1 MANEIKLKLSV
12 DGSAQVVSEVG
23 RVGDKLRDMDAQARQ
38 NAQGVIALRGAFGS
52 LAAVL
57 AGGLSVAGLVA
68 VANKAIDAADAMN
81 DLSQRVGIAVKDL
94 VKYELAASQSGTTM
108 ESLAKGI
115 KGLAGNLM
123 EHGDALKKAG
133 ITATTADGAMKQ
145 LADVFANM
153 PDGMEKTTLAVKLFG
168 KSGMDL
174 IPMLNMG
181 ADGLEKTAEK
191 SAKYAAQ
198 MAIMAPMA
206 DAYNDNMAEIAMSS
220 KVVGM
225 TIVNDMLP
233 QMVSITGAMAMAAK
247 ESGIL
252 KAAWVGLGGAMDEF
266 IAKPA
271 SVIFKGIN
279 NTLDEANA
287 KLMRFF
293 GKTAESDKLLA
304 AVARRNKEILD
315 LTDDASSPASSAPSS
330 NGFDKAKWLA
340 DYKAMMDALGGGEKI
355 KKVKEAA
362 KEFKDLNEH
371 VNEFAKAN
379 MKALEEDEK
388 AREKYID
395 GLTKSADSIGEQVQK
410 LRDEEQALGIS
421 TAQNISLAQAL
432 ELVAIGRLHEEQA
445 KQMSYG
451 DEAAAAAIQTE
462 IDKRRELLGLIG
474 SKDAREANKKA
485 VDELEKAN
493 QKAAEESEKFWTDA
507 LMRGFESGKGFF
519 DNFWDTIKNK
529 IKTDVLRVMVQPV
542 AQGITGMLGLS
553 GAANAAGTAG
563 AASGI
568 GTLGSV
574 AAGVSAFG
582 GTLATGFM
590 NTLVGSGMSGGLTA
604 AGAMIANGAWA
615 SGLGMAAGALGPI
628 GLGIAALSMIGNK
641 DKSTANTGNASARF
655 DASGNRTDYQ
665 TYYGGSSDGVDK
677 MLASLQTSY
686 ATTAKALGIA
696 AAATQFSY
704 GGNTG
709 KNGESPNFA
718 LGGGA
723 GNIKFYQGE
732 TASSDAAISLAA
744 SRAVFAA
751 LQGSDLPAYLA
762 KVFNGATADALSQE
776 QITNTL
782 AYAAS
787 LKQVRD
793 ALLETREPMAVLQD
807 NVTQAFTAMGTTADS
822 FKKDFVTALDGGISP
837 EKLAQWQSLQT
848 AMTDLA
854 ALAEK
859 DAASKAAAAKTIR
872 DNVAKEIG
880 IATSWAQKLAVL
892 QGKTT
897 ERQLALEADLLT
909 TNNDAT
915 KALIERVY
923 ALEDEKTAAE
933 ALKTTLVDTAA
944 AMRDAQAAMQSFVS
958 ATQSITLSKNTLAG
972 KSGLENG
979 VTSAGF
985 ALDNAIQAIKDL
997 GTRVGDNGAQ
1007 DYTIA
1012 QIESV
1017 NLNDFAS
1024 QKFAGEFATL
1034 LAGYWDA
1041 KVGVQSATDALSKAA
1056 IDNIPTTVTKVDTS
1070 AADATA
1076 NERKGLQDQLD
1087 QLTLSSIDLMLKQRA
1102 ALDESNRALFDSIN
1116 TIKMQT
1122 AAQANADALK
1132 KANQGWQDQLDVLT
1146 GAKTQ
1151 VQVTRANEL
1160 AAATQDGTKALM
1172 QQVYAQQDLNTATE
1186 AATKAAKDA
1195 ADAEAARLKTI
1206 ADQTAS
1212 LTTEWLQLI
1221 GDTVALRK
1229 QELAA
1234 IDESNRALKQQIWA
1248 YQDAQEALN
1257 AATSASDNALSG
1269 IQKALDA
1276 QKTAQTKAVDDVKGL
1291 FDLVAQSVK
1300 DLYSQVDTARA
1311 MQSAEAQAFIA
1322 TAAALAKAGGA
1333 LPDQAA
1339 LGDAI
1344 TAVKGS
1350 MSATQYASQADADFA
1365 KLVLAGQLKQIQD
1378 VAGTKLTDAQQL
1390 LATTNDAYDVAK
1402 NQLDTLRG
1410 INDST
1415 LSVAAAVEAFQV
1427 AFTGE
1432 QTARQKLQAAQTV
1445 SAVANAGGGGG
1456 SGSQTLAQSMIERIF
1471 GSAASALS
1479 EGALAGITKQ
1489 IEDGYSTQKWNGELQ
1504 ATIIG
1509 NAAANAAGAVQ
1520 EAAIATA
1527 TRIGLDLTG
1536 AAAHMT
1542 TGGGQAAVNALVA
1555 AGNATIKLN
1564 SYDVGTNYV
1573 PHDGPAYLH
1582 AGEAV
1587 VPRAYNPAAGGSS
1600 SARLEAL
1607 VEGLTK
1613 EVQRLQGLVN
1623 DGNQHNR
1630 RTADAVNGNP
1640 EMPMLVETVV

>member
-1 MANEIKLKLSV
+1 MIAGTLEIQLLANMARLQKDMDDAKRSVGGAMSEISKSV
-12 DGSAQVVSEVG
+12 DTA
-23 RVGDKLRDMDAQARQ
+23 KA
-38 NAQGVIALRGAFGS
+38 ALGG
-52 LAAVL
+52 LAAGL
-57 AGGLSVAGLVA
+57 LGGLSVAGLVS
-68 VANKAIDAADAMN
+68 VANRAIDAADAMN

-94 VKYELAASQSGTTM
+94 AKYELAASQSGTTM

-145 LADVFANM
+145 LAEVFANM

-181 ADGLEKTAEK
+181 ADGLEKAAEK

-225 TIVNDMLP
+225 SIVNDMLP
-233 QMVSITGAMAMAAK
+233 SMVSITGAMAMAAK

-266 IAKPA
+266 IAKPT

-371 VNEFAKAN
+371 VNEFVKAN

-445 KQMSYG
+445 KRMSYG

-507 LMRGFESGKGFF
+507 LMRGFESGKSFF

-677 MLASLQTSY
+677 MLANLQTSY

-782 AYAAS
+782 TYAAS

-793 ALLETREPMAVLQD
+793 ALLETREPLQILKD
-807 NVTQAFTAMGTTADS
+807 NVAQGTAALSTSAET
-822 FKKDFVTALDGGISP
+822 FKTDFVAALDSGITP
-837 EKLAQWQSLQT
+837 DKLAQWQ
-848 AMTDLA
+848 
-854 ALAEK
+854 
-859 DAASKAAAAKTIR
+859 
-872 DNVAKEIG
+872 G
-880 IATSWAQKLAVL
+880 L
-892 QGKTT
+892 QGAM
-897 ERQLALEADLLT
+897 EQLAQASGKATEAVKDIGRSIA
-909 TNNDAT
+909 DIAS
-915 KALIERVY
+915 ER
-923 ALEDEKTAAE
+923 
-933 ALKTTLVDTAA
+933 
-944 AMRDAQAAMQSFVS
+944 
-958 ATQSITLSKNTLAG
+958 
-972 KSGLENG
+972 
-979 VTSAGF
+979 
-985 ALDNAIQAIKDL
+985 
-997 GTRVGDNGAQ
+997 TR
-1007 DYTIA
+1007 
-1012 QIESV
+1012 
-1017 NLNDFAS
+1017 
-1024 QKFAGEFATL
+1024 
-1034 LAGYWDA
+1034 
-1041 KVGVQSATDALSKAA
+1041 
-1056 IDNIPTTVTKVDTS
+1056 
-1070 AADATA
+1070 
-1076 NERKGLQDQLD
+1076 LQDQLD
-1087 QLTLSSIDLMLKQRA
+1087 ELTMTSAQMLDKQRSA
-1102 ALDESNRALFDSIN
+1102 IDDSNKSLFDQVQAQLALKDATTKAADAAKAAAEVYKQAAADRLSAVTGTASDAYAGLERAVSAQRAQEQAAAEAQKAIATAAFTSQSELYQKQIDSTKASLDAVGN
-1116 TIKMQT
+1116 SVGKLKSLSGSLKSTMDALRIT
-1122 AAQANADALK
+1122 GSDAAYRSAAQAQIKAAVATARSGGGLPLDGQLQSALSTVSKPSEDLFATFQDYARDFYSTANDISALTDLTDAQLSADEISQALLKDQIDVLEDQKKLLKDGFKEQVSGLDAILANAKQQLDAANGLDTRVLSVADALK
-1132 KANQGWQDQLDVLT
+1132 ELNASIGQLA
-1146 GAKTQ
+1146 G
-1151 VQVTRANEL
+1151 TRA
-1160 AAATQDGTKALM
+1160 
-1172 QQVYAQQDLNTATE
+1172 
-1186 AATKAAKDA
+1186 
-1195 ADAEAARLKTI
+1195 
-1206 ADQTAS
+1206 
-1212 LTTEWLQLI
+1212 
-1221 GDTVALRK
+1221 
-1229 QELAA
+1229 
-1234 IDESNRALKQQIWA
+1234 
-1248 YQDAQEALN
+1248 
-1257 AATSASDNALSG
+1257 
-1269 IQKALDA
+1269 
-1276 QKTAQTKAVDDVKGL
+1276 
-1291 FDLVAQSVK
+1291 
-1300 DLYSQVDTARA
+1300 SQ
-1311 MQSAEAQAFIA
+1311 
-1322 TAAALAKAGGA
+1322 G
-1333 LPDQAA
+1333 
-1339 LGDAI
+1339 
-1344 TAVKGS
+1344 
-1350 MSATQYASQADADFA
+1350 
-1365 KLVLAGQLKQIQD
+1365 
-1378 VAGTKLTDAQQL
+1378 
-1390 LATTNDAYDVAK
+1390 LATTTGVAESRATSIKAYI
-1402 NQLDTLRG
+1402 T
-1410 INDST
+1410 
-1415 LSVAAAVEAFQV
+1415 
-1427 AFTGE
+1427 
-1432 QTARQKLQAAQTV
+1432 
-1445 SAVANAGGGGG
+1445 SAMG
-1456 SGSQTLAQSMIERIF
+1456 SGLSGTDLANTIASKAKEVGTTEGEIARAIGWDQSKVREF
-1471 GSAASALS
+1471 FAG
-1479 EGALAGITKQ
+1479 AGIPQ
-1489 IEDGYSTQKWNGELQ
+1489 F
-1504 ATIIG
+1504 A
-1509 NAAANAAGAVQ
+1509 
-1520 EAAIATA
+1520 
-1527 TRIGLDLTG
+1527 
-1536 AAAHMT
+1536 
-1542 TGGGQAAVNALVA
+1542 
-1555 AGNATIKLN
+1555 
-1564 SYDVGTNYV
+1564 VGTNYL
-1573 PHDGPAYLH
+1573 PRDTMAMLH
-1582 AGEAV
+1582 EGEAV
-1587 VPRAYNPAAGGSS
+1587 VPKQYNPYNPNAAGNSNSDTAAALRALADRLDKIEVNTRATAGHTAGTDRKL
-1600 SARLEAL
+1600 ARVIPNNA
-1607 VEGLTK
+1607 VLTQ
-1613 EVQRLQGLVN
+1613 V
-1623 DGNQHNR
+1623 
-1630 RTADAVNGNP
+1630 AV
-1640 EMPMLVETVV
+1640 

>member
-94 VKYELAASQSGTTM
+94 AKYELAASQSGTTM

-793 ALLETREPMAVLQD
+793 ALLETREPLQILKD
-807 NVTQAFTAMGTTADS
+807 NVAQGTAALSTSAET
-822 FKKDFVTALDGGISP
+822 FKTDFVAALDSGITP
-837 EKLAQWQSLQT
+837 DKLAQWQ
-848 AMTDLA
+848 
-854 ALAEK
+854 
-859 DAASKAAAAKTIR
+859 
-872 DNVAKEIG
+872 G
-880 IATSWAQKLAVL
+880 L
-892 QGKTT
+892 QGAMD
-897 ERQLALEADLLT
+897 QLAQASGKATEAVKDIGRSIA
-909 TNNDAT
+909 DIAS
-915 KALIERVY
+915 ER
-923 ALEDEKTAAE
+923 
-933 ALKTTLVDTAA
+933 
-944 AMRDAQAAMQSFVS
+944 
-958 ATQSITLSKNTLAG
+958 
-972 KSGLENG
+972 
-979 VTSAGF
+979 
-985 ALDNAIQAIKDL
+985 
-997 GTRVGDNGAQ
+997 TR
-1007 DYTIA
+1007 
-1012 QIESV
+1012 
-1017 NLNDFAS
+1017 
-1024 QKFAGEFATL
+1024 
-1034 LAGYWDA
+1034 
-1041 KVGVQSATDALSKAA
+1041 
-1056 IDNIPTTVTKVDTS
+1056 
-1070 AADATA
+1070 
-1076 NERKGLQDQLD
+1076 LQDQLD
-1087 QLTLSSIDLMLKQRA
+1087 ELTMTSAQMLDKQRSA
-1102 ALDESNRALFDSIN
+1102 IDDSNKSLFD
-1116 TIKMQT
+1116 QVQ
-1122 AAQANADALK
+1122 AQIALK
-1132 KANQGWQDQLDVLT
+1132 DAT
-1146 GAKTQ
+1146 T
-1151 VQVTRANEL
+1151 E
-1160 AAATQDGTKALM
+1160 AAD
-1172 QQVYAQQDLNTATE
+1172 
-1186 AATKAAKDA
+1186 AATKAADA
-1195 ADAEAARLKTI
+1195 AKAAAEVYKQSAADRLSAVTG
-1206 ADQTAS
+1206 TAS
-1212 LTTEWLQLI
+1212 DAYAGLERA
-1221 GDTVALRK
+1221 VAAQR
-1229 QELAA
+1229 
-1234 IDESNRALKQQIWA
+1234 
-1248 YQDAQEALN
+1248 AQEQ
-1257 AATSASDNALSG
+1257 AAYEAE
-1269 IQKALDA
+1269 KA
-1276 QKTAQTKAVDDVKGL
+1276 
-1291 FDLVAQSVK
+1291 
-1300 DLYSQVDTARA
+1300 
-1311 MQSAEAQAFIA
+1311 IA
-1322 TAAALAKAGGA
+1322 TAAFTSQSELYQKQIDKTKASLDAVGNSVGKLKSLSGSLKSTMDAMRITGSDSAYRAAAQAQIKAAVAQARSGGG
-1333 LPDQAA
+1333 LPLD
-1339 LGDAI
+1339 
-1344 TAVKGS
+1344 
-1350 MSATQYASQADADFA
+1350 
-1365 KLVLAGQLKQIQD
+1365 GQLQSALSTVSKPSEDLYATFVDYARDFYTTANDISALTD
-1378 VAGTKLTDAQQL
+1378 LTDAQLSADEISQALLKDQVDVLENQKKLLKDGFKEQVSGLDAILANAKQQL
-1390 LATTNDAYDVAK
+1390 DAANGLDTRVLSVADALKELSASIGQLAGTRASQGLATTPGVAES
-1402 NQLDTLRG
+1402 R
-1410 INDST
+1410 
-1415 LSVAAAVEAFQV
+1415 A
-1427 AFTGE
+1427 
-1432 QTARQKLQAAQTV
+1432 TAIKDYIT
-1445 SAVANAGGGGG
+1445 SAMGGGL
-1456 SGSQTLAQSMIERIF
+1456 SGT
-1471 GSAASALS
+1471 
-1479 EGALAGITKQ
+1479 ALANTIAAKAKEVGTT
-1489 IEDGYSTQKWNGELQ
+1489 EGEI
-1504 ATIIG
+1504 ARAIG
-1509 NAAANAAGAVQ
+1509 WDQSKVREFFAGAGIPQ
-1520 EAAIATA
+1520 F
-1527 TRIGLDLTG
+1527 
-1536 AAAHMT
+1536 
-1542 TGGGQAAVNALVA
+1542 
-1555 AGNATIKLN
+1555 
-1564 SYDVGTNYV
+1564 DVGTNYV
-1573 PHDGPAYLH
+1573 PSNMLAQIHE
-1582 AGEAV
+1582 GEAII
-1587 VPRAYNPAAGGSS
+1587 PKAYNPAAGGSGNSELIAEIRALREEVRQLQQS
-1600 SARLEAL
+1600 SSTTAVATKKTAAMIETAT
-1607 VEGLTK
+1607 EGGRAMLT
-1613 EVQRLQGLVN
+1613 EVY
-1623 DGNQHNR
+1623 
-1630 RTADAVNGNP
+1630 A
-1640 EMPMLVETVV
+1640 

>member
-1 MANEIKLKLSV
+1 MIAGTLEIQLLANMARLQK
-12 DGSAQVVSEVG
+12 
-23 RVGDKLRDMDAQARQ
+23 DMDDAKRSVGGAMSDISRSVA
-38 NAQGVIALRGAFGS
+38 NAKAALGG
-52 LAAVL
+52 LAAGL
-57 AGGLSVAGLVA
+57 LGGLSVAGLVS
-68 VANKAIDAADAMN
+68 VANRAIDAADAMN

-94 VKYELAASQSGTTM
+94 AKYELAASQSGTTM

-145 LADVFANM
+145 LAEVFANM

-225 TIVNDMLP
+225 SIVNDMLP
-233 QMVSITGAMAMAAK
+233 SMVSITGAMAMAAK

-271 SVIFKGIN
+271 SVIFKGFN

-315 LTDDASSPASSAPSS
+315 LTDDASAPASSASPS

-388 AREKYID
+388 AREKYIE

-462 IDKRRELLGLIG
+462 IDKRRELIGLIG

-507 LMRGFESGKGFF
+507 LMRGFESGKSFF

-542 AQGITGMLGLS
+542 AQGITGMMGLS

-628 GLGIAALSMIGNK
+628 GLGIAALSMIGNR
-641 DKSTANTGNASARF
+641 DKSTANTGNASARY
-655 DASGNRTDYQ
+655 DSAGNRTDYQ

-677 MLASLQTSY
+677 MLASLQDSY
-686 ATTAKALGIA
+686 TKSAQALGIA
-696 AAATQFSY
+696 AAATEFRY

-723 GNIKFYQGE
+723 GSSKFYQGE

-751 LQGSDLPAYLA
+751 LQGSDLPSYLA
-762 KVFNGATADALSQE
+762 KVFNGVTADALSQE

-793 ALLETREPMAVLQD
+793 ALLETREPLQILKD
-807 NVTQAFTAMGTTADS
+807 NVAQGTAALSTSAET
-822 FKKDFVTALDGGISP
+822 FKTDFVAALDSGITPENLAAWQALGMSLDQLKNAADESAKAVIEAAKNQTAWQQKLDIAIGKTTQREVDKAAALLAADDATDAIINSLYAFEDAATAATEAQRVALTALQSSTQNAITDMVTLWGDLTGAMAEINKPTATLVDQWRSGSEELITLTTGLAAALGELPEATALDNLKAALTSLASATAGIASLNSQIFDIKVGQGGQSAVDLLKGKEASLYAQMATSADPGAIAGQLATTTLNRIKLQGQLADKAINDAYKNQFDSATALAKLDKTNRDTQITALQKQISASQTLVDVVGNLKGYIAELKFGNLSALNP
-837 EKLAQWQSLQT
+837 GDQLSAAQGLYSSTLADAQGGDAKAMQALQGNASSYLTEAQGYYGGATSQYAGIFQSVTGALEQYSQAPVTDITLMTSQLEQLQAIADSSAALQT
-848 AMTDLA
+848 VTTDTSNLQIEGLTSIST
-854 ALAEK
+854 AL
-859 DAASKAAAAKTIR
+859 
-872 DNVAKEIG
+872 
-880 IATSWAQKLAVL
+880 
-892 QGKTT
+892 TT
-897 ERQLALEADLLT
+897 READL
-909 TNNDAT
+909 
-915 KALIERVY
+915 R
-923 ALEDEKTAAE
+923 
-933 ALKTTLVDTAA
+933 
-944 AMRDAQAAMQSFVS
+944 
-958 ATQSITLSKNTLAG
+958 
-972 KSGLENG
+972 
-979 VTSAGF
+979 
-985 ALDNAIQAIKDL
+985 
-997 GTRVGDNGAQ
+997 
-1007 DYTIA
+1007 
-1012 QIESV
+1012 
-1017 NLNDFAS
+1017 
-1024 QKFAGEFATL
+1024 
-1034 LAGYWDA
+1034 
-1041 KVGVQSATDALSKAA
+1041 
-1056 IDNIPTTVTKVDTS
+1056 
-1070 AADATA
+1070 
-1076 NERKGLQDQLD
+1076 
-1087 QLTLSSIDLMLKQRA
+1087 
-1102 ALDESNRALFDSIN
+1102 
-1116 TIKMQT
+1116 
-1122 AAQANADALK
+1122 
-1132 KANQGWQDQLDVLT
+1132 
-1146 GAKTQ
+1146 
-1151 VQVTRANEL
+1151 
-1160 AAATQDGTKALM
+1160 
-1172 QQVYAQQDLNTATE
+1172 
-1186 AATKAAKDA
+1186 KDA
-1195 ADAEAARLKTI
+1195 ADAK
-1206 ADQTAS
+1206 
-1212 LTTEWLQLI
+1212 
-1221 GDTVALRK
+1221 
-1229 QELAA
+1229 
-1234 IDESNRALKQQIWA
+1234 
-1248 YQDAQEALN
+1248 
-1257 AATSASDNALSG
+1257 
-1269 IQKALDA
+1269 
-1276 QKTAQTKAVDDVKGL
+1276 
-1291 FDLVAQSVK
+1291 
-1300 DLYSQVDTARA
+1300 
-1311 MQSAEAQAFIA
+1311 
-1322 TAAALAKAGGA
+1322 
-1333 LPDQAA
+1333 
-1339 LGDAI
+1339 
-1344 TAVKGS
+1344 
-1350 MSATQYASQADADFA
+1350 
-1365 KLVLAGQLKQIQD
+1365 
-1378 VAGTKLTDAQQL
+1378 
-1390 LATTNDAYDVAK
+1390 
-1402 NQLDTLRG
+1402 
-1410 INDST
+1410 
-1415 LSVAAAVEAFQV
+1415 
-1427 AFTGE
+1427 
-1432 QTARQKLQAAQTV
+1432 QAAQ
-1445 SAVANAGGGGG
+1445 
-1456 SGSQTLAQSMIERIF
+1456 AQI
-1471 GSAASALS
+1471 
-1479 EGALAGITKQ
+1479 
-1489 IEDGYSTQKWNGELQ
+1489 DELKK
-1504 ATIIG
+1504 IV
-1509 NAAANAAGAVQ
+1509 AVQ
-1520 EAAIATA
+1520 EAQIRQHAAEYEVLNKKLED
-1527 TRIGLDLTG
+1527 IGKSLESLDNTSKQT
-1536 AAAHMT
+1536 AAA
-1542 TGGGQAAVNALVA
+1542 
-1555 AGNATIKLN
+1555 
-1564 SYDVGTNYV
+1564 
-1573 PHDGPAYLH
+1573 PA
-1582 AGEAV
+1582 
-1587 VPRAYNPAAGGSS
+1587 
-1600 SARLEAL
+1600 
-1607 VEGLTK
+1607 
-1613 EVQRLQGLVN
+1613 
-1623 DGNQHNR
+1623 
-1630 RTADAVNGNP
+1630 
-1640 EMPMLVETVV
+1640 

>member
-94 VKYELAASQSGTTM
+94 AKYELAASQSGTTM

-145 LADVFANM
+145 LAEVFANM

-198 MAIMAPMA
+198 MAIMAPLA

-225 TIVNDMLP
+225 SIVNDMLP
-233 QMVSITGAMAMAAK
+233 SMVSITGAMAMAAK

-421 TAQNISLAQAL
+421 TARNISLAQAL

-507 LMRGFESGKGFF
+507 LMRGFESGKSFF

-641 DKSTANTGNASARF
+641 DKSTANTGNASARY
-655 DASGNRTDYQ
+655 DSAGNRTDYQ

-677 MLASLQTSY
+677 MLANLQTSY

-723 GNIKFYQGE
+723 GSSKFYQGE

-762 KVFNGATADALSQE
+762 KVFNGVTADALSQE

-793 ALLETREPMAVLQD
+793 ALLETREPLQILKD
-807 NVTQAFTAMGTTADS
+807 NVAQGTAALSTSAET
-822 FKKDFVTALDGGISP
+822 FKTDFVAALDSGITP
-837 EKLAQWQSLQT
+837 DKLAQWQ
-848 AMTDLA
+848 
-854 ALAEK
+854 
-859 DAASKAAAAKTIR
+859 
-872 DNVAKEIG
+872 G
-880 IATSWAQKLAVL
+880 L
-892 QGKTT
+892 QGAMD
-897 ERQLALEADLLT
+897 QLAQASGKATEAVKDIGRSIA
-909 TNNDAT
+909 DIAS
-915 KALIERVY
+915 ER
-923 ALEDEKTAAE
+923 
-933 ALKTTLVDTAA
+933 
-944 AMRDAQAAMQSFVS
+944 
-958 ATQSITLSKNTLAG
+958 
-972 KSGLENG
+972 
-979 VTSAGF
+979 
-985 ALDNAIQAIKDL
+985 
-997 GTRVGDNGAQ
+997 TR
-1007 DYTIA
+1007 
-1012 QIESV
+1012 
-1017 NLNDFAS
+1017 
-1024 QKFAGEFATL
+1024 
-1034 LAGYWDA
+1034 
-1041 KVGVQSATDALSKAA
+1041 
-1056 IDNIPTTVTKVDTS
+1056 
-1070 AADATA
+1070 
-1076 NERKGLQDQLD
+1076 LQDQLD
-1087 QLTLSSIDLMLKQRA
+1087 ELTMTSAQMLDKQRSA
-1102 ALDESNRALFDSIN
+1102 IDDSNKSLFD
-1116 TIKMQT
+1116 QVQ
-1122 AAQANADALK
+1122 AQLALK
-1132 KANQGWQDQLDVLT
+1132 D
-1146 GAKTQ
+1146 
-1151 VQVTRANEL
+1151 
-1160 AAATQDGTKALM
+1160 AT
-1172 QQVYAQQDLNTATE
+1172 TE
-1186 AATKAAKDA
+1186 AADASTKAADA
-1195 ADAEAARLKTI
+1195 AKAAAETYKQAAADRLSAVTG
-1206 ADQTAS
+1206 TAS
-1212 LTTEWLQLI
+1212 DAYAGLE
-1221 GDTVALRK
+1221 
-1229 QELAA
+1229 
-1234 IDESNRALKQQIWA
+1234 RAVSAQR
-1248 YQDAQEALN
+1248 AQEQ
-1257 AATSASDNALSG
+1257 AA
-1269 IQKALDA
+1269 
-1276 QKTAQTKAVDDVKGL
+1276 
-1291 FDLVAQSVK
+1291 
-1300 DLYSQVDTARA
+1300 
-1311 MQSAEAQAFIA
+1311 AEAQKAIA
-1322 TAAALAKAGGA
+1322 TAAFTSQSELYQKQIDSTKASLDAVGNSVGKLKSLSGSLKSVMDGMRITGSDAAYRAAAQAQIKAAVATARSGGG
-1333 LPDQAA
+1333 LPLD
-1339 LGDAI
+1339 
-1344 TAVKGS
+1344 
-1350 MSATQYASQADADFA
+1350 
-1365 KLVLAGQLKQIQD
+1365 GQLQSALSTVSKPSEDLYATFVDYARDFYSTANDIS
-1378 VAGTKLTDAQQL
+1378 ALTNLTDAQLSADEISQALLKDQVDVLEAQKKLLKDGFKEQVSGLDAILANAKQQL
-1390 LATTNDAYDVAK
+1390 DAANGLDTRVMSVADALRELNASIGQLAGTRASQGLATTPGVAASRATAIK
-1402 NQLDTLRG
+1402 DYITSAMGGGLTGTALANTIAAKAKEVGTTEGEIARAIGWDQSKVREFFAGAGIPQFAVGTDYLPRDTLAM
-1410 INDST
+1410 
-1415 LSVAAAVEAFQV
+1415 LHE
-1427 AFTGE
+1427 GE
-1432 QTARQKLQAAQTV
+1432 Q
-1445 SAVANAGGGGG
+1445 
-1456 SGSQTLAQSMIERIF
+1456 I
-1471 GSAASALS
+1471 
-1479 EGALAGITKQ
+1479 
-1489 IEDGYSTQKWNGELQ
+1489 
-1504 ATIIG
+1504 
-1509 NAAANAAGAVQ
+1509 
-1520 EAAIATA
+1520 
-1527 TRIGLDLTG
+1527 
-1536 AAAHMT
+1536 
-1542 TGGGQAAVNALVA
+1542 
-1555 AGNATIKLN
+1555 
-1564 SYDVGTNYV
+1564 V
-1573 PHDGPAYLH
+1573 PK
-1582 AGEAV
+1582 
-1587 VPRAYNPAAGGSS
+1587 AYNPNAPGNSNSETAAALRALADRLDRIEANTRATAGHTAGTDRKL
-1600 SARLEAL
+1600 ARVIPGNAL
-1607 VEGLTK
+1607 IT
-1613 EVQRLQGLVN
+1613 EV
-1623 DGNQHNR
+1623 
-1630 RTADAVNGNP
+1630 AV
-1640 EMPMLVETVV
+1640 

>member
-94 VKYELAASQSGTTM
+94 AKYELAASQSGTTM

-145 LADVFANM
+145 LAEVFANM

-181 ADGLEKTAEK
+181 ADGLNKSAEK

-198 MAIMAPMA
+198 MAIMAPLA

-225 TIVNDMLP
+225 SIVNDMLP
-233 QMVSITGAMAMAAK
+233 SMVSITGAMAMAAK

-315 LTDDASSPASSAPSS
+315 LTDDASSPAAAASPAA
-330 NGFDKAKWLA
+330 GFDMSKAMAKAMA
-340 DYKAMMDALGGGEKI
+340 DYKKIRDALKSDNDKKI
-355 KKVKEAA
+355 TTKVKDAA

-371 VNEFAKAN
+371 VKEFAQAN
-379 MKALEEDEK
+379 LKALEEDEK
-388 AREKYID
+388 AREKYIE

-421 TAQNISLAQAL
+421 TARNISLAQAL

-507 LMRGFESGKGFF
+507 LMRGFESGKSFF

-542 AQGITGMLGLS
+542 AQGITGMMGLS

-563 AASGI
+563 TASGI

-628 GLGIAALSMIGNK
+628 ALGIAALSMIGNK

-665 TYYGGSSDGVDK
+665 TYYGGSSEGVDK
-677 MLASLQTSY
+677 MLANLQTSY

-723 GNIKFYQGE
+723 GSSKFYQGE

-762 KVFNGATADALSQE
+762 KVFNGVTADALSQE
-776 QITNTL
+776 QITGTL

-793 ALLETREPMAVLQD
+793 ALLETREPLQILKD
-807 NVTQAFTAMGTTADS
+807 NVAQGTAALSTSAET
-822 FKKDFVTALDGGISP
+822 FKTDFVAALDSGITP
-837 EKLAQWQSLQT
+837 DKLAQWQ
-848 AMTDLA
+848 
-854 ALAEK
+854 
-859 DAASKAAAAKTIR
+859 
-872 DNVAKEIG
+872 G
-880 IATSWAQKLAVL
+880 L
-892 QGKTT
+892 QGAMD
-897 ERQLALEADLLT
+897 QLAQASGKATEAVKDIGRSIA
-909 TNNDAT
+909 DIAS
-915 KALIERVY
+915 ER
-923 ALEDEKTAAE
+923 
-933 ALKTTLVDTAA
+933 
-944 AMRDAQAAMQSFVS
+944 
-958 ATQSITLSKNTLAG
+958 
-972 KSGLENG
+972 
-979 VTSAGF
+979 
-985 ALDNAIQAIKDL
+985 
-997 GTRVGDNGAQ
+997 TR
-1007 DYTIA
+1007 
-1012 QIESV
+1012 
-1017 NLNDFAS
+1017 
-1024 QKFAGEFATL
+1024 
-1034 LAGYWDA
+1034 
-1041 KVGVQSATDALSKAA
+1041 
-1056 IDNIPTTVTKVDTS
+1056 
-1070 AADATA
+1070 
-1076 NERKGLQDQLD
+1076 LQDQLD
-1087 QLTLSSIDLMLKQRA
+1087 ELTMTSAQMLDKQRSA
-1102 ALDESNRALFDSIN
+1102 IDDSNKSLFD
-1116 TIKMQT
+1116 QVQ
-1122 AAQANADALK
+1122 AQIALK
-1132 KANQGWQDQLDVLT
+1132 DAT
-1146 GAKTQ
+1146 T
-1151 VQVTRANEL
+1151 E
-1160 AAATQDGTKALM
+1160 AAD
-1172 QQVYAQQDLNTATE
+1172 
-1186 AATKAAKDA
+1186 AATKAADA
-1195 ADAEAARLKTI
+1195 AKAAAETYKQAAADRLSAVTG
-1206 ADQTAS
+1206 TAS
-1212 LTTEWLQLI
+1212 DAYAGLERA
-1221 GDTVALRK
+1221 VAAQR
-1229 QELAA
+1229 
-1234 IDESNRALKQQIWA
+1234 
-1248 YQDAQEALN
+1248 AQEQ
-1257 AATSASDNALSG
+1257 AATEA
-1269 IQKALDA
+1269 QKA
-1276 QKTAQTKAVDDVKGL
+1276 
-1291 FDLVAQSVK
+1291 
-1300 DLYSQVDTARA
+1300 
-1311 MQSAEAQAFIA
+1311 IA
-1322 TAAALAKAGGA
+1322 TAAFTSQNELYQKQIDKTKASLDAVGNSVGKLKSLSSSLKSTMDAMRITGSDAAYRAAAQAQIKAAVATARSGGG
-1333 LPDQAA
+1333 LPLD
-1339 LGDAI
+1339 
-1344 TAVKGS
+1344 
-1350 MSATQYASQADADFA
+1350 
-1365 KLVLAGQLKQIQD
+1365 GQLQSALSTVSKPSEDLYATFVDYARDFYSTANDISALTD
-1378 VAGTKLTDAQQL
+1378 LTDAQLSADEISQAL
-1390 LATTNDAYDVAK
+1390 LKDQVDVLEAQKKLLKDGFKEQVSGLDAILANAK
-1402 NQLDTLRG
+1402 QQLDAANGLDTRV
-1410 INDST
+1410 
-1415 LSVAAAVEAFQV
+1415 LSVAEALKELSASIGQLAGTRASQGLTTTPGV
-1427 AFTGE
+1427 AE
-1432 QTARQKLQAAQTV
+1432 SRATAIKDYIT
-1445 SAVANAGGGGG
+1445 SAMGGGL
-1456 SGSQTLAQSMIERIF
+1456 SGT
-1471 GSAASALS
+1471 
-1479 EGALAGITKQ
+1479 ALANTIASKAKEVGTT
-1489 IEDGYSTQKWNGELQ
+1489 EGEI
-1504 ATIIG
+1504 ARAIG
-1509 NAAANAAGAVQ
+1509 WDQSKVREFFAGAGIPQ
-1520 EAAIATA
+1520 FAT
-1527 TRIGLDLTG
+1527 
-1536 AAAHMT
+1536 
-1542 TGGGQAAVNALVA
+1542 
-1555 AGNATIKLN
+1555 
-1564 SYDVGTNYV
+1564 GTNYV
-1573 PHDGPAYLH
+1573 PNNMLAQIHE
-1582 AGEAV
+1582 GEAII
-1587 VPRAYNPAAGGSS
+1587 PKAYNPAAGGSGNSELIAEIRALREEVRQLQQS
-1600 SARLEAL
+1600 SSTTAVATKKTAAMIETAT
-1607 VEGLTK
+1607 EGGRAMLT
-1613 EVQRLQGLVN
+1613 EVY
-1623 DGNQHNR
+1623 
-1630 RTADAVNGNP
+1630 A
-1640 EMPMLVETVV
+1640 

>member
-94 VKYELAASQSGTTM
+94 AKYELAASQSGTTM

-145 LADVFANM
+145 LAEVFANM

-198 MAIMAPMA
+198 MAIMAPLA

-315 LTDDASSPASSAPSS
+315 LTDAASAPASSASPS

-445 KQMSYG
+445 KKMSYG

-474 SKDAREANKKA
+474 SKDTREANKKA

-507 LMRGFESGKGFF
+507 LMRGFESGKSFF

-542 AQGITGMLGLS
+542 AQGITGMMGLS

-582 GTLATGFM
+582 GTLATGFV

-723 GNIKFYQGE
+723 GSSKFYQGE

-793 ALLETREPMAVLQD
+793 ALLETREPLQILKD
-807 NVTQAFTAMGTTADS
+807 NVAQGTAALSTSAET
-822 FKKDFVTALDGGISP
+822 FKTDFVAALDSGITP
-837 EKLAQWQSLQT
+837 DKLAQWQ
-848 AMTDLA
+848 
-854 ALAEK
+854 
-859 DAASKAAAAKTIR
+859 
-872 DNVAKEIG
+872 G
-880 IATSWAQKLAVL
+880 L
-892 QGKTT
+892 QGAMD
-897 ERQLALEADLLT
+897 QLAQASGKATEAVKDIGRSIA
-909 TNNDAT
+909 DIAS
-915 KALIERVY
+915 ER
-923 ALEDEKTAAE
+923 
-933 ALKTTLVDTAA
+933 
-944 AMRDAQAAMQSFVS
+944 
-958 ATQSITLSKNTLAG
+958 
-972 KSGLENG
+972 
-979 VTSAGF
+979 
-985 ALDNAIQAIKDL
+985 
-997 GTRVGDNGAQ
+997 TR
-1007 DYTIA
+1007 
-1012 QIESV
+1012 
-1017 NLNDFAS
+1017 
-1024 QKFAGEFATL
+1024 
-1034 LAGYWDA
+1034 
-1041 KVGVQSATDALSKAA
+1041 
-1056 IDNIPTTVTKVDTS
+1056 
-1070 AADATA
+1070 
-1076 NERKGLQDQLD
+1076 LQDQLD
-1087 QLTLSSIDLMLKQRA
+1087 ELTMTSAQMLDKQRSA
-1102 ALDESNRALFDSIN
+1102 IDDSNKSLFD
-1116 TIKMQT
+1116 QVQ
-1122 AAQANADALK
+1122 AQIALK
-1132 KANQGWQDQLDVLT
+1132 DAT
-1146 GAKTQ
+1146 T
-1151 VQVTRANEL
+1151 E
-1160 AAATQDGTKALM
+1160 AAD
-1172 QQVYAQQDLNTATE
+1172 
-1186 AATKAAKDA
+1186 AATKAADA
-1195 ADAEAARLKTI
+1195 AKAAAETYKQAAADRLSAVTG
-1206 ADQTAS
+1206 TAS
-1212 LTTEWLQLI
+1212 DAYAGLERA
-1221 GDTVALRK
+1221 VAAQR
-1229 QELAA
+1229 
-1234 IDESNRALKQQIWA
+1234 
-1248 YQDAQEALN
+1248 AQEQ
-1257 AATSASDNALSG
+1257 AAYEAE
-1269 IQKALDA
+1269 KA
-1276 QKTAQTKAVDDVKGL
+1276 
-1291 FDLVAQSVK
+1291 
-1300 DLYSQVDTARA
+1300 
-1311 MQSAEAQAFIA
+1311 IA
-1322 TAAALAKAGGA
+1322 TAAFTSQSELYQKQIDKTKASLDAVGNSVGKLKSLSGSLKSTMDAMRITGSDSAYRAAAQAQIKAAVATARSGGGLPLDGQLQSALSTVSKPSEDLYATFVDYARDFYSTANDISALA
-1333 LPDQAA
+1333 D
-1339 LGDAI
+1339 
-1344 TAVKGS
+1344 
-1350 MSATQYASQADADFA
+1350 
-1365 KLVLAGQLKQIQD
+1365 
-1378 VAGTKLTDAQQL
+1378 LTDAQLSADEISQALLKDQVDVLEAQKKLLKDGFKEQVSGLDAILANAKQQL
-1390 LATTNDAYDVAK
+1390 DAANGLDTRVMSVADALRELNASIGQLAGTRASQGLATTP
-1402 NQLDTLRG
+1402 G
-1410 INDST
+1410 
-1415 LSVAAAVEAFQV
+1415 VAASRA
-1427 AFTGE
+1427 
-1432 QTARQKLQAAQTV
+1432 TAIKDYIT
-1445 SAVANAGGGGG
+1445 SAMGGGLTGTALANTIAAKAKEVG
-1456 SGSQTLAQSMIERIF
+1456 TTEGEIARAIGWDQSKVREFFAGAGIPQFATGTDYVPRDMLAQIHE
-1471 GSAASALS
+1471 
-1479 EGALAGITKQ
+1479 
-1489 IEDGYSTQKWNGELQ
+1489 
-1504 ATIIG
+1504 
-1509 NAAANAAGAVQ
+1509 
-1520 EAAIATA
+1520 
-1527 TRIGLDLTG
+1527 
-1536 AAAHMT
+1536 
-1542 TGGGQAAVNALVA
+1542 
-1555 AGNATIKLN
+1555 
-1564 SYDVGTNYV
+1564 
-1573 PHDGPAYLH
+1573 
-1582 AGEAV
+1582 GEAII
-1587 VPRAYNPAAGGSS
+1587 PKAYNPAAGGSGNAELIAEIRALREEVRQLQQS
-1600 SARLEAL
+1600 SSTTATATKKTAAMIETATEGGRAMLTEAY
-1607 VEGLTK
+1607 
-1613 EVQRLQGLVN
+1613 
-1623 DGNQHNR
+1623 
-1630 RTADAVNGNP
+1630 A
-1640 EMPMLVETVV
+1640 

>member
-1 MANEIKLKLSV
+1 VIAGTLEIQLLANMARLQKDMDDAKRSVGGAMSEISKSV
-12 DGSAQVVSEVG
+12 DTA
-23 RVGDKLRDMDAQARQ
+23 KA
-38 NAQGVIALRGAFGS
+38 ALGG
-52 LAAVL
+52 LAAGL
-57 AGGLSVAGLVA
+57 LGGLSVAGLVS
-68 VANKAIDAADAMN
+68 VANRAIDAADAMN

-94 VKYELAASQSGTTM
+94 AKYELAASQSGTTM

-198 MAIMAPMA
+198 MAIMAPLA

-266 IAKPA
+266 IAKPT
-271 SVIFKGIN
+271 SVIFKGFN

-340 DYKAMMDALGGGEKI
+340 DDKAMMDALGGGEKI

-762 KVFNGATADALSQE
+762 KVFNGVTADALSQE
-776 QITNTL
+776 QITGTL

-807 NVTQAFTAMGTTADS
+807 NVAQAFAAIGTTADS
-822 FKKDFVTALDGGISP
+822 FKTDFVAAIDGGISP

-859 DAASKAAAAKTIR
+859 DAQ
-872 DNVAKEIG
+872 AKEVEAKAKREILKKEEDLF
-880 IATSWAQKLAVL
+880 TSWTQKLAVL
-892 QGKTT
+892 QGVTT
-897 ERQLALEADLLT
+897 DRKLALEADLANAT
-909 TNNDAT
+909 GIVT
-915 KALIERVY
+915 KAVISRVY
-923 ALEDEKTAAE
+923 ALEDEKTATEAMAE
-933 ALKTTLVDTAA
+933 A
-944 AMRDAQAAMQSFVS
+944 
-958 ATQSITLSKNTLAG
+958 SKL
-972 KSGLENG
+972 
-979 VTSAGF
+979 
-985 ALDNAIQAIKDL
+985 
-997 GTRVGDNGAQ
+997 
-1007 DYTIA
+1007 
-1012 QIESV
+1012 
-1017 NLNDFAS
+1017 
-1024 QKFAGEFATL
+1024 
-1034 LAGYWDA
+1034 
-1041 KVGVQSATDALSKAA
+1041 
-1056 IDNIPTTVTKVDTS
+1056 
-1070 AADATA
+1070 AADAAKTAADSYKQAAAELLGSVTSKASDAYAGLERAVAAQRAQEQAAYEAEKAIATAAFTSQSELYQKQIDKTKASLDAVGNSVGKLKSLSGSLKSTMDAMRITGSDSAYRAAAQAQIKAAVAQARSGGGLPLDGQLQSALSTINKPSEALFATFVDYARDFYSTA
-1076 NERKGLQDQLD
+1076 NDIASLTDLTDSQLTADEAMQQAMQDQLD
-1087 QLTLSSIDLMLKQRA
+1087 KLDAQQRVLKDGFRDQVSSLDAILANAKQQLDAANGLDTRVLSV
-1102 ALDESNRALFDSIN
+1102 
-1116 TIKMQT
+1116 
-1122 AAQANADALK
+1122 ADAL
-1132 KANQGWQDQLDVLT
+1132 AELSASIGQLSGVRASQGL
-1146 GAKTQ
+1146 
-1151 VQVTRANEL
+1151 VTTPGVAASRATAIKDYITSAMGDGLSGTDL
-1160 AAATQDGTKALM
+1160 A
-1172 QQVYAQQDLNTATE
+1172 Y
-1186 AATKAAKDA
+1186 
-1195 ADAEAARLKTI
+1195 TI
-1206 ADQTAS
+1206 ANKAKEVG
-1212 LTTEWLQLI
+1212 TTEGEI
-1221 GDTVALRK
+1221 
-1229 QELAA
+1229 
-1234 IDESNRALKQQIWA
+1234 
-1248 YQDAQEALN
+1248 
-1257 AATSASDNALSG
+1257 
-1269 IQKALDA
+1269 
-1276 QKTAQTKAVDDVKGL
+1276 
-1291 FDLVAQSVK
+1291 
-1300 DLYSQVDTARA
+1300 ARA
-1311 MQSAEAQAFIA
+1311 IGWDQSKVREFF
-1322 TAAALAKAGGA
+1322 AG
-1333 LPDQAA
+1333 
-1339 LGDAI
+1339 
-1344 TAVKGS
+1344 
-1350 MSATQYASQADADFA
+1350 
-1365 KLVLAGQLKQIQD
+1365 
-1378 VAGTKLTDAQQL
+1378 
-1390 LATTNDAYDVAK
+1390 
-1402 NQLDTLRG
+1402 
-1410 INDST
+1410 
-1415 LSVAAAVEAFQV
+1415 
-1427 AFTGE
+1427 
-1432 QTARQKLQAAQTV
+1432 
-1445 SAVANAGGGGG
+1445 
-1456 SGSQTLAQSMIERIF
+1456 
-1471 GSAASALS
+1471 
-1479 EGALAGITKQ
+1479 AGIPQ
-1489 IEDGYSTQKWNGELQ
+1489 F
-1504 ATIIG
+1504 A
-1509 NAAANAAGAVQ
+1509 
-1520 EAAIATA
+1520 
-1527 TRIGLDLTG
+1527 
-1536 AAAHMT
+1536 
-1542 TGGGQAAVNALVA
+1542 
-1555 AGNATIKLN
+1555 
-1564 SYDVGTNYV
+1564 VGTNYV
-1573 PHDGPAYLH
+1573 PRDMMAMLH
-1582 AGEAV
+1582 EGEEVTPKAW
-1587 VPRAYNPAAGGSS
+1587 NPAAGGRAGNNAEMAAALRAMADRLDRIEANTRAAAGHAAATDRKL
-1600 SARLEAL
+1600 ARVIPGNAL
-1607 VEGLTK
+1607 IT
-1613 EVQRLQGLVN
+1613 EV
-1623 DGNQHNR
+1623 
-1630 RTADAVNGNP
+1630 AV
-1640 EMPMLVETVV
+1640 

>member
-1 MANEIKLKLSV
+1 MIAGTLEIQLLANMARLQKDMDDAKRSVGGAMSEISKSV
-12 DGSAQVVSEVG
+12 DTA
-23 RVGDKLRDMDAQARQ
+23 KA
-38 NAQGVIALRGAFGS
+38 ALGG
-52 LAAVL
+52 LAAGL
-57 AGGLSVAGLVA
+57 LGGLSVAGLVS
-68 VANKAIDAADAMN
+68 VANRAIDAADAMN

-94 VKYELAASQSGTTM
+94 AKYELAASQSGTTM

-145 LADVFANM
+145 LAEVFANM

-198 MAIMAPMA
+198 MAIMAPLA

-225 TIVNDMLP
+225 SIVNDMLP
-233 QMVSITGAMAMAAK
+233 SMVSITGAMAMAAK

-371 VNEFAKAN
+371 VKEFAQAN
-379 MKALEEDEK
+379 LKALEEDEK

-432 ELVAIGRLHEEQA
+432 ELVAIARLHEEQA
-445 KQMSYG
+445 KQMSFG
-451 DEAAAAAIQTE
+451 DDAAASAIQTE
-462 IDKRRELLGLIG
+462 IDKRRELIGLIG

-507 LMRGFESGKGFF
+507 LMRGFESGKSFF

-542 AQGITGMLGLS
+542 AQGITGMMGLS
-553 GAANAAGTAG
+553 GAANAGSTVNGISNLASIGGAGFQLATGSLAG
-563 AASGI
+563 ASAASLGYANAVGAVGGDAI
-568 GTLGSV
+568 GALIAGNGGW
-574 AAGVSAFG
+574 AGVSTAAAAG
-582 GTLATGFM
+582 E
-590 NTLVGSGMSGGLTA
+590 VGALGSA
-604 AGAMIANGAWA
+604 AGAGSGTLSSVFAAIPGWGWA
-615 SGLGMAAGALGPI
+615 ALGAAAII
-628 GLGIAALSMIGNK
+628 GLQDHGKPTS
-641 DKSTANTGNASARF
+641 STGDASASF
-655 DASGNRTDYQ
+655 DAQGNRTAYQ
-665 TYYGGSSDGVDK
+665 TFFDGSSAAVDK
-677 MLASLQTSY
+677 MLTGLQSSY
-686 ATTAKALGIA
+686 ASAAKALGIGTVA
-696 AAATQFSY
+696 SQFAY

-718 LGGGA
+718 LTARA
-723 GNIKFYQGE
+723 GNSSFTTGGE

-751 LQGSDLPAYLA
+751 LQGSELPGYLA
-762 KVFNGATADALSQE
+762 QVFNGVTADAMSQD

-793 ALLETREPMAVLQD
+793 ALLETREPMAVLQS
-807 NVTQAFTAMGTTADS
+807 NVDKAFADMATS
-822 FKKDFVTALDGGISP
+822 ADTFKADFVAAIDGGISP

-848 AMTDLA
+848 SMTDLA
-854 ALAEK
+854 ALAKKDADAK
-859 DAASKAAAAKTIR
+859 DAAAKKIR
-872 DNVAKEIG
+872 DAIEKEVAT
-880 IATSWAQKLAVL
+880 ATSWAQKLAVL

-897 ERQLALEADLLT
+897 DRQLALEADLAT
-909 TNNDAT
+909 TANAAT
-915 KALIERVY
+915 QALIEQVY
-923 ALEDEKTAAE
+923 ALENEKTAAE
-933 ALKTTLVDTAA
+933 ALKTTLADMAT

-958 ATQSITLSKNTLAG
+958 ATQSITLSKSTLAG
-972 KSGLENG
+972 KSALENG
-979 VTSAGF
+979 VTGAGF
-985 ALDNAIQAIKDL
+985 ALENAVQAIRDL
-997 GTRVGDNGAQ
+997 GARVGDKGAQ

-1017 NLNDFAS
+1017 NLNDFAG

-1041 KVGVQSATDALSKAA
+1041 KVGVQSATAALANAA
-1056 IDNIPTTVTKVDTS
+1056 VDNTSTKVDTS
-1070 AADATA
+1070 AADAIA
-1076 NERKGLQDQLD
+1076 NERKTLQDQYD
-1087 QLTLSSIDLMLKQRA
+1087 QLTMSSIDLMLKQRA

-1116 TIKMQT
+1116 AIKMQS
-1122 AAQANADALK
+1122 AAEANAAAIK

-1146 GAKTQ
+1146 GARTQ
-1151 VQVTRANEL
+1151 AQVTRANEL
-1160 AAATQDGTKALM
+1160 AAATNDSTKALM
-1172 QQVYAQQDLNTATE
+1172 QQVYAQQDLNAATE
-1186 AATKAAKDA
+1186 ATTKAAKDA

-1206 ADQTAS
+1206 ADQTTS

-1221 GDTVALRK
+1221 GNTVALRK

-1248 YQDAQEALN
+1248 YQDAKDAVT
-1257 AATSASDNALSG
+1257 AASSASDNALSG

-1276 QKTAQTKAVDDVKGL
+1276 QKAAQTKAVDDVKGL

-1311 MQSAEAQAFIA
+1311 MQAAEAQAFIA
-1322 TAAALAKAGGA
+1322 TAATLAKAGGT

-1344 TAVKGS
+1344 ASVKDNLS
-1350 MSATQYASQADADFA
+1350 STQYASQADADFA

-1390 LATTNDAYDVAK
+1390 LATTNDAYEVAK
-1402 NQLDTLRG
+1402 TQLDTLRG

-1427 AFTGE
+1427 AYTGE
-1432 QTARQKLQAAQTV
+1432 QTARQKLQTA
-1445 SAVANAGGGGG
+1445 SAVSTSA
-1456 SGSQTLAQSMIERIF
+1456 
-1471 GSAASALS
+1471 SAASVGRGQYNPDYESGIRAYALINLQS
-1479 EGALAGITKQ
+1479 ARDQ
-1489 IEDGYSTQKWNGELQ
+1489 INLLSPIVGMGERIGQLQ
-1504 ATIIG
+1504 AEITSI
-1509 NAAANAAGAVQ
+1509 NASLGVVPHLA
-1520 EAAIATA
+1520 
-1527 TRIGLDLTG
+1527 
-1536 AAAHMT
+1536 
-1542 TGGGQAAVNALVA
+1542 
-1555 AGNATIKLN
+1555 
-1564 SYDVGTNYV
+1564 SGTNYM
-1573 PHDGPAYLH
+1573 PHDGLAYLH
-1582 AGEAV
+1582 KGESV
-1587 VPRAYNPAAGGSS
+1587 TPVAYNPAAGGSS

-1613 EVQRLQGLVN
+1613 EVQRLQAIVN
-1623 DGNQHNR
+1623 DGNRDTR

-1640 EMPMLVETVV
+1640 EMPMLVEAVA